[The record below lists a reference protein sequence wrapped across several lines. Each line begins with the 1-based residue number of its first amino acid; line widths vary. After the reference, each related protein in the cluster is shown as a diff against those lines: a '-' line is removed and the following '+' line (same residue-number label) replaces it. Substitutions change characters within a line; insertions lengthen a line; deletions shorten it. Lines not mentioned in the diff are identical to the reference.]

1 MLGSCKAHLCPLGPG
16 ASYLA
21 HASVLFR
28 SSFCCTLP
36 TCADARSGAG
46 EGQVERSITTDFTD
60 LGCRSHTSFGKK
72 KNPPKWATK
81 VNRSHLKISPSR
93 DVRSEIY
100 QSERGPGVRGARRL
114 GDWTAGR

>member
-36 TCADARSGAG
+36 TCEDARSGAG

-72 KNPPKWATK
+72 KI
-81 VNRSHLKISPSR
+81 HPSGLPR
-93 DVRSEIY
+93 
-100 QSERGPGVRGARRL
+100 
-114 GDWTAGR
+114 